1 MFVRHIVSASLA
13 FLVPLAALAQQRLSR
28 TYGETLEV
36 RVINVDVVVT
46 DRSGKPVTGL
56 TKDDFELFGN
66 GKRKEISNFLEVNE
80 RSAASA
86 SAATAPSGAAAPMPS
101 ERRHLILFVDNTS
114 LQPFNRDRVLTAMQ
128 TFIESTMR
136 SNDVAMVVSWN
147 PGLKQDQPLTGNRAL
162 VIAKLQEMM
171 GKTAQGTMLRVSR
184 EQTENELLTMLKD
197 YGGTTFQGGGISAA
211 SPPTV
216 DPTNPGGG
224 VGSLGAIS
232 KRGARV
238 DEQPPYD
245 RALGAVRQYANSVM
259 SDTKLK
265 AEALRGLMLAF
276 NGVQGRKALIFVT
289 ESFST
294 QPARQMFEYL
304 DAIKDQFDKGKFQNP
319 RAEITQYND
328 EPLFQLVTSTANAAG
343 VTLYPISATGVTG
356 GIDGADAS
364 DRGGTVGTRPV
375 GKAPGKLVE
384 QSLQE
389 LAAATGGLAVTGT
402 NDFAL
407 GLNRIADDLTMY
419 YSLGYRADVPKA
431 DAAEKLEIRV
441 KKPGLAVRYRETH
454 VQKAAPAE
462 IADTMSANLFAGL
475 QKNDLGVTVRL
486 GASVPKDDYENIVP
500 VIVTIPVTSLTWVPD
515 GNDVTG
521 KFAIFAGFTRKDG
534 TSSKV
539 SKVEYPLRFPAA
551 SMQDRRNI
559 SVKISMTMNRT
570 TENVSVGV
578 LDETSNATGFA
589 TAKLP

>member
-1 MFVRHIVSASLA
+1 MFVRQIVSASLA
-13 FLVPLAALAQQRLSR
+13 FLVPLAALAQQQPSR

-86 SAATAPSGAAAPMPS
+86 SAAKAPSGAAAPMS
-101 ERRHLILFVDNTS
+101 GERRHLIVFVDNTS

-136 SNDVAMVVSWN
+136 SSDVAMVVSWN
-147 PGLKQDQPLTGNRAL
+147 PGLKENQPLTGNRAL

-184 EQTENELLTMLKD
+184 EQTENELRTMLKD
-197 YGGTTFQGGGISAA
+197 YGATTFE
-211 SPPTV
+211 
-216 DPTNPGGG
+216 GGG
-224 VGSLGAIS
+224 VSATSLTTGAPPSGSIRAGDGAGTH
-232 KRGARV
+232 RARI
-238 DEQPPYD
+238 DEKPPYD

-265 AEALRGLMLAF
+265 ADALRGLMLAF

-304 DAIKDQFDKGKFQNP
+304 DAIKDEFDKGNFQNP

-328 EPLFQLVTSTANAAG
+328 EPLFQIVTSTANAAG
-343 VTLYPISATGVTG
+343 VTLYPISAVGVTG

-364 DRGGTVGTRPV
+364 NRGDAVHDRTV

-402 NDFAL
+402 NDFAF
-407 GLNRIADDLTMY
+407 GFNRIADDLTMY
-419 YSLGYRADVPKA
+419 YSLGYRADAPKS

-454 VQKAAPAE
+454 VQKAAPTE

-475 QKNDLGVTVRL
+475 QKNDLGVTVSI
-486 GASVPKDDYENIVP
+486 GAPVPKDDYENIVP